1 MEDEKKFE
9 ILSNFVSNL
18 AGDQKTIVESLQ
30 HGDKDRYLFRG
41 LRTDGEGWVYGGLS
55 SNPNI
60 DVIYIECWKYE
71 APLDLFDDKYLVQYE
86 VIPETVGQWTGIRDK
101 WDQMIFEGDI
111 IKSDYLEVSGRVIYD
126 TRSTSYH
133 LVEPEYNEHI
143 CIHTA
148 YDYEVIGNIHE
159 EKQ

>member
-41 LRTDGEGWVYGGLS
+41 LRTDGEGWVYGSLQ
-55 SNPNI
+55 I
-60 DVIYIECWKYE
+60 IQYRKEYYIEEWVYKE
-71 APLDLFDDKYLVQYE
+71 SSE
-86 VIPETVGQWTGIRDK
+86 VYYQNEYQVVPESVGQWTGIKDK

-133 LVEPEYNEHI
+133 LVEPEYNEHV

-159 EKQ
+159 GKK

>member
-9 ILSNFVSNL
+9 ILSNFVSDL
-18 AGDQKTIVESLQ
+18 AGSQKTVSESLQ
-30 HGDKDRYLFRG
+30 QTNNDRYLFRG
-41 LRTDGEGWVYGGLS
+41 LRTDGEGWVYGSLQ
-55 SNPNI
+55 I
-60 DVIYIECWKYE
+60 IQYRKEYYIEEWVYKE
-71 APLDLFDDKYLVQYE
+71 SSE
-86 VIPETVGQWTGIRDK
+86 VYYQNEYQVVPESVGQWTGIKDK

-133 LVEPEYNEHI
+133 LVEPEYNEHV

-159 EKQ
+159 GKK

>member
-9 ILSNFVSNL
+9 ILSNFVSDL
-18 AGDQKTIVESLQ
+18 AGSQKTVSESLQ
-30 HGDKDRYLFRG
+30 QTNNDRYLFRG
-41 LRTDGEGWVYGGLS
+41 LRADGEGWVYGYYYFDGRRHFIYVVDD
-55 SNPNI
+55 NGI
-60 DVIYIECWKYE
+60 DASYS
-71 APLDLFDDKYLVQYE
+71 

-133 LVEPEYNEHI
+133 LVEPEYNEHV

-159 EKQ
+159 GKK